1 MQRNILEYLEHT
13 VCRVPESIAFSS
25 EEGALT
31 FREVYAQARAIGT
44 RMIRDGN
51 YKQPVVVFMKKHP
64 KTITAFLGVIYSGCF
79 YVPLD
84 ADMPRFRMELILQN
98 LHPAACICDH
108 TTIPVA
114 KELNNI
120 GKLYIY
126 DEIAAGD
133 MDDAA
138 LQGVR
143 DRQIDTDP
151 IYIVFTSGST
161 GVPKGVVGCHR
172 AVIDYIENLCGVLK
186 FDEDT
191 VFGNQTPLYFDAC
204 LKEIIPTLKY
214 GATTH
219 LIPRK
224 LFLLPVKLVEYL
236 NEKKINTLCWVVS
249 ALTYISS
256 FKTFETVIPQYL
268 KTIAFASEVFPI
280 RQLNIWRNALP
291 NTRFINLY
299 GPTETTGICC
309 YYEVEREFGEDEV
322 LPVGRP
328 FPNTEVILLD
338 ENNRVSAP
346 GERGEI
352 CIRGTRLTHGYFLNP
367 EKTAEAFVQNPLNPH
382 YPELIYRTGDIGTY
396 NARGELIFLSRKDNQ
411 IKHMGHRIE
420 LGEIE
425 AAANTHEAISGA
437 CCVFDSDRRKMLLYY
452 VGKISEG
459 MLKTYLKSKLPRYML
474 PHRVHRLDTMPLTPN
489 GKIDRYLLKQRS
501 KEHG

>member
-13 VCRVPESIAFSS
+13 VCRVPDRIALSA
-25 EEGALT
+25 EDGELT
-31 FREVYAQARAIGT
+31 FREVQNQAQSIGSK
-44 RMIRDGN
+44 MIRDGH
-51 YKQPVVVFMKKHP
+51 YKQPIVVFMKKHP
-64 KTITAFLGVIYSGCF
+64 KTITAFLGAIYAGCY

-84 ADMPRFRMELILQN
+84 ADMPRYRIELILQN
-98 LHPAACICDH
+98 LNPAACICDD
-108 TTIPVA
+108 TTFSVA

-120 GKLYIY
+120 GHIYSY
-126 DEIAAGD
+126 DEIATGEV
-133 MDDAA
+133 DDSA
-138 LQGVR
+138 LQAVR
-143 DRQIDTDP
+143 NRQIDTDP

-161 GVPKGVVGCHR
+161 GIPKGVVGCHR
-172 AVIDYIENLCGVLK
+172 AVIDYIENLCEVLK

-249 ALTYISS
+249 ALTYISA
-256 FKTFETVIPQYL
+256 FKTFDTVIPQHL
-268 KTIAFASEVFPI
+268 KTIAFASEVFPV
-280 RQLNIWRNALP
+280 RQLNLWRAALP

-309 YYEVEREFGEDEV
+309 YYEVDREFSEDEV

-338 ENNRVSAP
+338 ENNRIPAP
-346 GERGEI
+346 GEKGEI

-367 EKTAEAFVQNPLNPH
+367 EKTAESFVQNPLNPY
-382 YPELIYRTGDIGTY
+382 YPELIYRTGDIGRF
-396 NARGELIFLSRKDNQ
+396 NDRGELMFLSRKDNQ

-425 AAANTHEAISGA
+425 AAANTLDGISSC
-437 CCVFDSDRRKMLLYY
+437 CCVYEAGKKKILLYY
-452 VGKISEG
+452 VGEISVSG
-459 MLKTYLKSKLPRYML
+459 VKAGLQSKLPRYMI
-474 PHRVHRLDTMPLTPN
+474 PHTICVLEEMPLTPN
-489 GKIDRYLLKQRS
+489 GKIDRNLLRQRS
-501 KEHG
+501 EEHG

>member
-13 VCRVPESIAFSS
+13 VCRVPDRIAFSA
-25 EEGALT
+25 EDGELT
-31 FREVYAQARAIGT
+31 FREVYDQSRSIGT
-44 RMIRDGN
+44 KILRDGN
-51 YKQPVVVFMKKHP
+51 DKKPVAVFMKKHP
-64 KTITAFLGVIYSGCF
+64 KTITAFLGAIYAGGF

-84 ADMPRFRMELILQN
+84 ADMPRYRIELILKDLN
-98 LHPAACICDH
+98 PAACICDD
-108 TTIPVA
+108 TTFSA
-114 KELNNI
+114 ARELNNI
-120 GKLYIY
+120 GQIYSY
-126 DEIAAGD
+126 DEIATGEV
-133 MDDAA
+133 DDAA
-138 LQGVR
+138 LRTVR

-161 GVPKGVVGCHR
+161 GIPKGVVGCHR
-172 AVIDYIENLCGVLK
+172 AVIDYIENLCDVLK
-186 FDEDT
+186 FEEDT

-204 LKEIIPTLKY
+204 LKDIIPTLKY

-256 FKTFETVIPQYL
+256 FRTFDTVIPQYL
-268 KTIAFASEVFPI
+268 KTIAFASEVFPV
-280 RQLNIWRNALP
+280 RQLNLWRQALP

-309 YYEVEREFGEDEV
+309 YYEVDREFEEEEV
-322 LPVGRP
+322 LPVGQP

-338 ENNRVSAP
+338 ENDRISVP
-346 GERGEI
+346 GEQGEI
-352 CIRGTRLTHGYFLNP
+352 CIRGTRLTHGYFCNP

-382 YPELIYRTGDIGTY
+382 YPELIYRTGDIGKY
-396 NARGELIFLSRKDNQ
+396 NDRGELMFLSRKDNQ

-425 AAANTHEAISGA
+425 AAANTQEAVSSA
-437 CCVFDSDRRKMLLYY
+437 CCVFNSGRKKIVLFY
-452 VGKISEG
+452 VGELPEDSV
-459 MLKTYLKSKLPRYML
+459 KTYLKSKLPRYMV
-474 PHRVHRLDTMPLTPN
+474 PHTVCRLDIMPLTPN
-489 GKIDRYLLKQRS
+489 GKIDRNRLEQRS
-501 KEHG
+501 KENG